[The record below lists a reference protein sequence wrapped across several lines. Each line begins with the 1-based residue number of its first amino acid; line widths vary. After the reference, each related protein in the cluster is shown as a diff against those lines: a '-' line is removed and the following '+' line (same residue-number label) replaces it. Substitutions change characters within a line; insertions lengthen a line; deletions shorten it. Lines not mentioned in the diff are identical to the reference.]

1 MEPIPNVCKPLFM
14 ELERQSAGTLN
25 YILPLQLAI
34 TVNGLLIRFFI
45 WLSGGLLF

>member
-1 MEPIPNVCKPLFM
+1 M

-45 WLSGGLLF
+45 LLSGGLLLFSALGHPKNFSQ